1 MKFPRWLDPRRIYQ
15 DPKRLLNPGSLRGGL
30 LYGTAAD
37 FVADKLNLPD
47 DISGAM
53 YGALLGAPSPVLM
66 TVGAVIGADMNRP
79 VNAGEDEELRKAR
92 EEDRKLL
99 ERGIQPGQAPTA
111 TLSETPPRRSET
123 DVDVIPP
130 RAARETGPAIV
141 NTPAPVSS
149 PVPAL
154 ATGGNP
160 MNEVDAVERNAV
172 SAFDRA
178 MAQMGPVGGYESI
191 KSDRL
196 RDAIRGAQ
204 EDILRKRFG

>member
-1 MKFPRWLDPRRIYQ
+1 MEFPRWLDPRRIYQ
-15 DPKRLLNPGSLRGGL
+15 DPKRLLNPLGVRGGL
-30 LYGTAAD
+30 LYGAAAD
-37 FVADKLNLPD
+37 IVADKLNLPD
-47 DISGAM
+47 PVRGAM
-53 YGALLGAPSPVLM
+53 YGALAAPNPVLM
-66 TVGAVIGADMNRP
+66 PVGALIGADMYNP
-79 VNAGEDEELRKAR
+79 VNAGEDEMLRKAR

-111 TLSETPPRRSET
+111 TLSETPRRRSET

-130 RAARETGPAIV
+130 RVARETGPAIV
-141 NTPAPVSS
+141 NTPVPVSS

-196 RDAIRGAQ
+196 RDALRGAQ